1 MMTQRR
7 MKYMDIRE
15 IVRRV
20 RARQSDRQ
28 IAREMKIDRRTVK
41 GYRVW
46 AEAEG
51 LLSGELPDHEELAAR
66 VPAEKSP
73 PQNQSS
79 AEAHRKEI
87 EEWLKQKVRV
97 SAIHNRLQER
107 GYSGSYSA
115 VLRLARKIDP
125 KTPEA
130 VVRIETEPGEEAQVD
145 FGYVGLMRDADGSLR
160 KTWSFVMTLSWS
172 RHAYVEFV
180 NDQSIG
186 TWLRCHQNAFEYFG
200 GAPRHLVIDN
210 LKAGVTR
217 AVWDDPQLQMAYREC
232 AEHYGFL
239 VRPCKPRTPQ
249 HKGKVERGVDYVEGN
264 FLGGRGEMAL
274 SAANREVRAWC
285 LGAAGNRIHGTTK
298 ERPLERFDEVE
309 QARLKPLPTAAYDL
323 AVWKKNKLHRDCHVV
338 FEGSYYSAPFRLIG
352 QKVWICAGSRQIRLF
367 NDKYE
372 LIATHEKAKKP
383 GERHTHRDH
392 LPPEKLPGLERNRS
406 ALLVQAEQIGAAT
419 LKVVEQFFADPAL
432 DRIHQ
437 AGRLLGLQKKHT
449 APRLE
454 AACQRALDFGDPSY
468 MTVKRILNQR
478 LEKESTPIRI
488 ELPAAQIFVRQPEE
502 LIGAYAQVPAWN

>member
-1 MMTQRR
+1 MTQRR
-7 MKYMDIRE
+7 LKYMDIRE
-15 IVRRV
+15 IIRRL
-20 RARQSDRQ
+20 RAKQSDRR
-28 IAREMKIDRRTVK
+28 IAKELKVNRRTVK
-41 GYRVW
+41 GYRAW

-51 LLSGELPDHEELAAR
+51 LLTGELPDHQELAAR
-66 VPAEKSP
+66 VPAEKTP
-73 PQNQSS
+73 LQNQSG
-79 AEAHRKEI
+79 AEAYRKEI
-87 EEWLKQKVRV
+87 EDWLKQKVRV
-97 SAIHNRLQER
+97 SAIHIRLQER
-107 GYSGSYSA
+107 GYTGSYSA

-145 FGYVGLMRDADGSLR
+145 FGYVGFMRDAEGNLR

-180 NDQSIG
+180 TDQNIG
-186 TWLRCHQNAFEYFG
+186 TWLRCHYNAFEYFG
-200 GAPRHLVIDN
+200 GVPRHLVIDN

-264 FLGGRGEMAL
+264 FLGGRGEMVL
-274 SAANREVRAWC
+274 STANREVRAWC

-298 ERPLERFDEVE
+298 ERPLDRFHPIEKE
-309 QARLKPLPTAAYDL
+309 QLNVLPSAAYDL
-323 AVWKKNKLHRDCHVV
+323 AIWKKNKLHRDCHVV
-338 FEGSYYSAPFRLIG
+338 FEGAYYSAPFRLIG
-352 QKVWICAGSRQIRLF
+352 QKVWICAGSRQVRIF

-372 LIATHEKAKKP
+372 LIATHERANKP
-383 GERHTHRDH
+383 GERHTHRGH
-392 LPPEKLPGLERNRS
+392 LPPEKIPGLERNRP
-406 ALLVQAEQIGAAT
+406 ALLVQAEQIGTAT
-419 LKVVEQFFADPAL
+419 LKVIELLFADSAL

-437 AGRLLGLQKKHT
+437 AGRLLDLQDKHT

-468 MTVKRILNQR
+468 VTVKRILTLG
-478 LEKESTPIRI
+478 LEKATAPMSL
-488 ELPAAQIFVRQPEE
+488 ELPAAQIFVRPSDE
-502 LIGAYAQVPAWN
+502 LIGAYAEVPAWN